1 MTAIAWK
8 ASFKKDDS
16 QWDGLAAHIEEL
28 VKDPLPPRY
37 ALVRLEVVEVKDLV
51 QEGIQQPKVAV
62 RHVEL
67 VTDSAEVLR
76 IGSMM
81 QTIYAKRTGRDDSQ
95 PSLFDSPEEQQR
107 EADADEGDEI
117 MAERAEAAA
126 TALDEGLAAD
136 EAEAQAVK
144 DHEPWPGDVEF
155 TAPPEA
161 PEAPSGNVADEAESS
176 AVKRS
181 ARKPRR

>member
-1 MTAIAWK
+1 VTAIAWK

-16 QWDGLAAHIEEL
+16 QWDGLAAHLDDL

-67 VTDSAEVLR
+67 VTDPTEVLR
-76 IGSMM
+76 VGSMM

-95 PSLFDSPEEQQR
+95 PSLFDSPEERQR
-107 EADADEGDEI
+107 DADADEGEEI
-117 MAERAEAAA
+117 MAERAEAE
-126 TALDEGLAAD
+126 ALRNN
-136 EAEAQAVK
+136 
-144 DHEPWPGDVEF
+144 EPWPGDVEF
-155 TAPPEA
+155 SGDASADYGDEA
-161 PEAPSGNVADEAESS
+161 DPGPPSGSVADEAESS

-181 ARKPRR
+181 ARKPRK